1 MTSLNVTLVSVVFPF
16 YFCIYIIIIVSFSSF
31 YSEIERML
39 HKHFSFTLHHTLKCE
54 TLGSV
59 MLEEIEK

>member
-39 HKHFSFTLHHTLKCE
+39 HKHFSFTLHHTLQCE
-54 TLGSV
+54 ALGSV